1 MWGHN
6 RPASEEPAESSIL
19 WLRVHYCDCRTLRS
33 AYWGVERWKKNPKR
47 QRGTNTLGVAG
58 GEARKK
64 QGAMNYLST
73 PTDTV
78 ARSFCDPDSAF
89 SAAVRLK
96 LHEAVCPRNSPRKA
110 QYSTTA
116 RAIPLKMRV
125 VANLL
130 H

>member
-1 MWGHN
+1 M
-6 RPASEEPAESSIL
+6 R
-19 WLRVHYCDCRTLRS
+19 
-33 AYWGVERWKKNPKR
+33 
-47 QRGTNTLGVAG
+47 LGLP
-58 GEARKK
+58 GEKPRKK
-64 QGAMNYLST
+64 VLRTISST
-73 PTDTV
+73 PTDMV

>member
-1 MWGHN
+1 M
-6 RPASEEPAESSIL
+6 R
-19 WLRVHYCDCRTLRS
+19 
-33 AYWGVERWKKNPKR
+33 
-47 QRGTNTLGVAG
+47 LGLP
-58 GEARKK
+58 GEKPRKK
-64 QGAMNYLST
+64 VLRTISST
-73 PTDTV
+73 PTDTF
-78 ARSFCDPDSAF
+78 ARSFSDPDSTF